1 MFTFLLNTN
10 HPELTGELTPHK
22 NVNYTYFHTLFIFF
36 IKNNPHEF
44 TGELIYIYNT
54 TTLFLDKIYTN
65 QLTSWLVHG
74 ITNVSKYFIVPFNIY
89 KWLKNTWLTRN
100 LKINPDFQ
108 NYDKSD
114 NIYQLSWLWYNS
126 TVFKDLPPSIGDLTV
141 AITVLLA
148 TQRGDH

>member
-1 MFTFLLNTN
+1 MSLQENW
-10 HPELTGELTPHK
+10 
-22 NVNYTYFHTLFIFF
+22 
-36 IKNNPHEF
+36 
-44 TGELIYIYNT
+44 YIYNT
-54 TTLFLDKIYTN
+54 TTLFLDKRYTN

-141 AITVLLA
+141 AITILLA
-148 TQRGDH
+148 TQHGDH